1 MYNKLFIYALFAPY
15 THPPTPFLILH
26 LIQERIIGI
35 NSYQSL
41 CTYLFAFN
49 NHSTWPKRTEWNVR
63 YGTLFD
69 IEWTLTAECNGV
81 PCIYRLSHT
90 TSSMC
95 WSFMHFC
102 SNLKMLWNRDVLNDH
117 WRMWEMSKAF
127 VWIACTCSCWL
138 YDRIFVFVI
147 FFLSLRHQVSYW
159 KSQRAYFTD
168 IFLASS
174 TSISNL
180 FKSQFST

>member
-1 MYNKLFIYALFAPY
+1 MCFICPLY
-15 THPPTPFLILH
+15 PPTLFLILH
-26 LIQERIIGI
+26 RIQESIIGI

-102 SNLKMLWNRDVLNDH
+102 SNFKMLWNRDVLNDH